1 LRLMVEEY
9 GLRITLMERELRLV
23 SACQSINKLQILGNY
38 SHSYSFENQNSY
50 DNKNQY
56 LD

>member
-1 LRLMVEEY
+1 MVEEY

-23 SACQSINKLQILGNY
+23 SACQPINKLQILGNY
-38 SHSYSFENQNSY
+38 SHSYSFQNQNSY